1 MRSLILKKLLGEMW
15 SKDKFG
21 SEEVTVKIKKDE
33 TFDLD
38 GTEPYFWEIT
48 DDNFILASAS
58 ENDLLK

>member
-15 SKDKFG
+15 SRDMFG
-21 SEEVTVKIKKDE
+21 SEEVTVKIKKDD

-48 DDNFILASAS
+48 DDDFIFATAC
-58 ENDLLK
+58 ENDLLI